1 MLGQADHA
9 LLTLALPATISFAI
23 AVVSLLAAA
32 VALAISWAP
41 GWRELRW
48 FAAASACAAGY
59 VVSNATLYLDV
70 PFTWVVTGSRW
81 SLFFAGLHCAF
92 WYVYAASGQRGRTTL
107 PGYRWIAAGAVV
119 LALLAVVPGVFVTS
133 EPFVR
138 QISWLGLMVRDVP
151 PTPFGKMG
159 LAYFIASI
167 GVLFGDYVVRWYR
180 HEPAA
185 GAHVVA
191 LGTLV
196 LASVHDAFVSSGFLQ
211 HMYLLEPAMLVV
223 VLAVGG
229 AVTSRFVVT
238 ARALEASARKLAQAH
253 EELVK
258 HERLA
263 ALGQLAATIAHEVRN
278 PLAVVFN
285 AVAGLRRA
293 KAGSEDHEALLGI
306 VQEEA
311 ERLRDMVSDLLEF
324 ARPREPVLAPA
335 KLDVLVGGAVEA
347 ALRASGASEEDVVL
361 AVAGEVPPFV
371 CDEQLVRQAIINLVS
386 NALQA
391 DERRSPVRVTIAD
404 AGATVSI
411 KVADDGRG
419 VPDELRH
426 RIFTPFFSTRPTGT
440 GLGLAVVQRSAE
452 THGGDVAVSTTPGG
466 GATFE
471 LRLPR
476 RAT

>member
-1 MLGQADHA
+1 MSFLAA
-9 LLTLALPATISFAI
+9 LL
-23 AVVSLLAAA
+23 
-32 VALAISWAP
+32 ALAISSAP

-48 FAAASACAAGY
+48 FAACAACGGSY
-59 VVSNATLYLDV
+59 VLANAFVTLDV
-70 PFTWVVTGSRW
+70 PFQLVRMGSHL
-81 SLFFAGLHCAF
+81 SIFFGGLHGIA
-92 WYVYAASGQRGRTTL
+92 WYVYATSGRGQPPMSRLYRGITT
-107 PGYRWIAAGAVV
+107 GGALVS
-119 LALLAVVPGVFVTS
+119 LGALVPGLYLRT
-133 EPFVR
+133 EPVER
-138 QISWLGLMVRDVP
+138 EIAWLGLRVRDAA
-151 PTPFGKMG
+151 PTSLGAFAFTYFCGS
-159 LAYFIASI
+159 LAVIFA
-167 GVLFGDYVVRWYR
+167 DYVMRWVRR
-180 HEPAA
+180 EPSA

-191 LGTLV
+191 LGSLLV
-196 LASVHDAFVSSGFLQ
+196 AGTHDALVSAGVLKNV
-211 HMYLLEPAMLVV
+211 YLLQIAMLVV
-223 VLAVGG
+223 VVSVGG
-229 AVTSRFVVT
+229 ALTSRFVVS

-293 KAGSEDHEALLGI
+293 PQDSADHDALLGI

-324 ARPREPVLAPA
+324 ARPRAPVLAPA
-335 KLDVLVGGAVEA
+335 KLEALVGGAVEA
-347 ALRASGASEEDVVL
+347 ALRASGAKDEDVAMDVD
-361 AVAGEVPPFV
+361 GEVPPFV

-391 DERRSPVRVTIAD
+391 DERRGPVRVTVAD
-404 AGATVSI
+404 RGAAVTI
-411 KVADDGRG
+411 RVADDGRG
-419 VPDELRH
+419 VPQELRD

-452 THGGDVAVSTTPGG
+452 THGGEIAVTTTPGG